1 MILQAEHFSNIE
13 QTKNMIMD
21 RDQQLHTMID
31 VQVILQLLVQK
42 GIFTREEVSEMRNI
56 VRNSERYKLAFQWID
71 QAKKDLLLYETD
83 PQAILQELIRQKLE
97 K

>member
-21 RDQQLHTMID
+21 RDQQLRTMID

-42 GIFTREEVSEMRNI
+42 G
-56 VRNSERYKLAFQWID
+56 
-71 QAKKDLLLYETD
+71 
-83 PQAILQELIRQKLE
+83 
-97 K
+97 

>member
-42 GIFTREEVSEMRNI
+42 GIFKREEVSEMRNI
-56 VRNSERYKLAFQWID
+56 VRNSERYKLASQWIE

-83 PQAILQELIRQKLE
+83 PQAVLQEIMRQKLE

>member
-13 QTKNMIMD
+13 QTKNMIVD
-21 RDQQLHTMID
+21 RDQQLNTMID

-56 VRNSERYKLAFQWID
+56 VRNSERYKLASQ
-71 QAKKDLLLYETD
+71 
-83 PQAILQELIRQKLE
+83 
-97 K
+97 

>member
-13 QTKNMIMD
+13 QTKNLIVD
-21 RDQQLHTMID
+21 RDQQLNTMID

-56 VRNSERYKLAFQWID
+56 VRNSERYKLAYQWID
-71 QAKKDLLLYETD
+71 QAKKDLLLYETN
-83 PQAILQELIRQKLE
+83 PEAILQELIRQKLE

>member
-21 RDQQLHTMID
+21 RDQQLRTMID

-42 GIFTREEVSEMRNI
+42 GIVTKEEVSKMRNI

>member
-13 QTKNMIMD
+13 QTKNMIVD
-21 RDQQLHTMID
+21 RDQQLNTMID

-42 GIFTREEVSEMRNI
+42 GIFTREEVFEMRNI
-56 VRNSERYKLAFQWID
+56 VRNSERYKLAYQWID
-71 QAKKDLLLYETD
+71 QAKKDLLLYETN
-83 PQAILQELIRQKLE
+83 PEAILQELMRQKLE

>member
-13 QTKNMIMD
+13 QTKNMIVD
-21 RDQQLHTMID
+21 RDQQLTTMID
-31 VQVILQLLVQK
+31 AQVILQLLVQK

-56 VRNSERYKLAFQWID
+56 VRNSERYKLASQWID

-83 PQAILQELIRQKLE
+83 PQAILQELIRQKME

>member
-21 RDQQLHTMID
+21 RDQQLRTMID

-42 GIFTREEVSEMRNI
+42 GIVTREEVSKMRNI

>member
-13 QTKNMIMD
+13 QTKNMIVD
-21 RDQQLHTMID
+21 RDQQLNTMID

-56 VRNSERYKLAFQWID
+56 VRNSERYKLAYQWID
-71 QAKKDLLLYETD
+71 QAKKDLLLYETN
-83 PQAILQELIRQKLE
+83 PEAILQELIRQKLE

>member
-21 RDQQLHTMID
+21 RDQQLRTMID

-42 GIFTREEVSEMRNI
+42 RIFTREEVSKMRNI

>member
-21 RDQQLHTMID
+21 RDQQLRTMID

-42 GIFTREEVSEMRNI
+42 RIVTREEVSKMRNI

>member
-1 MILQAEHFSNIE
+1 
-13 QTKNMIMD
+13 MIMD
-21 RDQQLHTMID
+21 RDQQLRTMID

-42 GIFTREEVSEMRNI
+42 GIVTREEVSKMRNI

>member
-13 QTKNMIMD
+13 HTKNMIVD
-21 RDQQLHTMID
+21 RDQQLNTMID
-31 VQVILQLLVQK
+31 AQVILQLLVQK

>member
-13 QTKNMIMD
+13 QTKNMIVD
-21 RDQQLHTMID
+21 RDQQLNTMID

>member
-13 QTKNMIMD
+13 QTKNMIVD
-21 RDQQLHTMID
+21 RDQQLNTMID

-56 VRNSERYKLAFQWID
+56 VRNSERYKLAYQWID
-71 QAKKDLLLYETD
+71 QAKKDLLLYETN
-83 PQAILQELIRQKLE
+83 PEAILQELMRQKLE

>member
-13 QTKNMIMD
+13 QTKNMIVD
-21 RDQQLHTMID
+21 RDQQLRTMID

-42 GIFTREEVSEMRNI
+42 GIVTREEVSKMRNI

>member
-21 RDQQLHTMID
+21 RDQQLRTTID

-42 GIFTREEVSEMRNI
+42 GIVTREEVSKMRNI

>member
-13 QTKNMIMD
+13 QTKNMIVD
-21 RDQQLHTMID
+21 REQQLNTMID

-56 VRNSERYKLAFQWID
+56 VRNSERYKLASQWID
-71 QAKKDLLLYETD
+71 QSKKDLLLYETD
-83 PQAILQELIRQKLE
+83 PQAILQELMRQKLE